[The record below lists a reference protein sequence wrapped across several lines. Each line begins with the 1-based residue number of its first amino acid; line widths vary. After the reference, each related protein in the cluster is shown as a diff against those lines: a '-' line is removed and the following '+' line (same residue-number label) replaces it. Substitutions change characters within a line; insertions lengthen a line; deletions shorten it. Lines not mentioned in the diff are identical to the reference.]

1 MPQVTI
7 NRQIARVL
15 IAASLLLGSI
25 YPLIET
31 QLAPLAG
38 VMFKGQCVGLL
49 AIAALLWARSTDGWL
64 LTGVMAAGTAGDVL
78 LGLPGQFETGAAA
91 FGVGH
96 ILAITLYL
104 RNRQRPL
111 DALTLAI
118 VAALLVAGV
127 ALPQML
133 VAGNTG
139 LAVYALLLTGM
150 TAASFASRFDRRVA
164 LGALMFLVSDAL
176 IAVRMQQ
183 PAPGMAVG
191 LAIWWLYYFGQF
203 LIFWFVAKAIRSGPA
218 R

>member
-1 MPQVTI
+1 MPQDTA
-7 NRQIARVL
+7 NTQIVRVL
-15 IAASLLLGSI
+15 LGASLVLGSV
-25 YPLIET
+25 YPLIEP
-31 QLAPLAG
+31 QLALVPG
-38 VMFKGQCVGLL
+38 VVLKGLCVGLL
-49 AIAALLWARSTDGWL
+49 ALVALLWARGTDGWL
-64 LTGVMAAGTAGDVL
+64 LAGVMAAGTAGDVL
-78 LGLPGQFETGAAA
+78 LGLPGRFEVGAAA

-104 RNRQRPL
+104 RNRRRPL
-111 DALTLAI
+111 DAVTLAI

-150 TAASFASRFDRRVA
+150 TAAAFASRFDRRVPI
-164 LGALMFLVSDAL
+164 GALMFLVSDAL

-183 PAPGMAVG
+183 PGSG
-191 LAIWWLYYFGQF
+191 LALGLAVWWLYYFGQF

>member
-7 NRQIARVL
+7 NRQIARLL
-15 IAASLLLGSI
+15 IAASLLLGSV
-25 YPLIET
+25 YPLIEA
-31 QLAPLAG
+31 QLAQFAG
-38 VMFKGQCVGLL
+38 LVLKGSCVGLL
-49 AIAALLWARSTDGWL
+49 ALAAILWARSTDGWL
-64 LTGVMAAGTAGDVL
+64 LAGVMAAGTAGDVL
-78 LGLPGQFETGAAA
+78 LGISFETGAAA

-111 DALTLAI
+111 GALTLAI

-150 TAASFASRFDRRVA
+150 TAAAFASRFDRRVPI
-164 LGALMFLVSDAL
+164 GALMFLVSDAL

-183 PAPGMAVG
+183 PGSG
-191 LAIWWLYYFGQF
+191 LALGLAVWWLYYFGQF

>member
-7 NRQIARVL
+7 NRQIARLL
-15 IAASLLLGSI
+15 IAASLLLGSV
-25 YPLIET
+25 YPLIEA

-49 AIAALLWARSTDGWL
+49 AIVALLWARSTDGWL

-78 LGLPGQFETGAAA
+78 LGLPGRFELGAAA

-96 ILAITLYL
+96 VLAIALYL
-104 RNRQRPL
+104 RNRKRPL
-111 DALTLAI
+111 DALTLVIA
-118 VAALLVAGV
+118 AALLVAGV

-150 TAASFASRFDRRVA
+150 TAAAFASRFDRRVPI
-164 LGALMFLVSDAL
+164 GALMFLVSDAL

-183 PAPGMAVG
+183 PGSG
-191 LAIWWLYYFGQF
+191 LALGLAVWWLYYFGQF